1 MGWVKGQTGNPH
13 GRPKGKKDQFTQRF
27 WNDIHDAWKASGTQ
41 ALKQMIEHNPTGFV
55 RICASVLP
63 QDDQRK
69 EISHAIEVTLK
80 EPEWLRLPDTRSEAS
95 TTKVIDIIADKDSE
109 PQDR

>member
-63 QDDQRK
+63 QDEQRK

-80 EPEWLRLPDTRSEAS
+80 EPEWLRLSSDNPQSQ
-95 TTKVIDIIADKDSE
+95 VIDIVKDKDDE
-109 PQDR
+109 PSSP